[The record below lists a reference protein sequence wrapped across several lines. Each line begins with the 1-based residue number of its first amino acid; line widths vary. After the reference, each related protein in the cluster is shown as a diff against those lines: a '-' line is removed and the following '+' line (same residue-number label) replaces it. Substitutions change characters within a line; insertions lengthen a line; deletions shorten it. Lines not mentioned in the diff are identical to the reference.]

1 MSDEFK
7 NINDTDN
14 EPEKGAENSMGNS
27 RDDAYTKGES
37 FVMRNPEETEKK
49 AEEPRQTS
57 QEPQEAPSEENPYY
71 AHTYRKASE
80 PRRESAG
87 GFTEKSAA
95 DPEKE
100 KAGSE
105 KNKYSSY
112 QFASPI
118 PPERK
123 EKKKKGNGS
132 GTARKL
138 GFAAACAAVFG
149 LVAGVV
155 FQGVNYVGG
164 QLMPE
169 ETTQI
174 AQAQL
179 TNTDSSSTS
188 SDSGT
193 SGQGTVSQV
202 AANVMPSI
210 VAITS
215 ISVQEIPN
223 YYGYFFGYGG
233 EGQTQEQESSGSGII
248 VGQNDTEL
256 LIATNNHVVEGAT
269 SLSVCFTNQD
279 GTAAG
284 SSSDVTNTSSQ
295 SGDTSADLEGGTAVA
310 AQIKGTDVDNDLAV
324 VSVNI
329 SDIPEDVRNEITVA
343 NLGSSD
349 DLIVGEQVVAIG
361 NALGYGQSVTS
372 GYVSALNKQVN
383 SEDVNGTFIQ
393 TDAAINPGNSG
404 GALLNMN
411 GEVVGINS
419 SKIASSSV
427 EGMGFAIPISRAE
440 PILEELMSKET
451 REKVEDE
458 SQAAYLGITCLDVSS
473 NTEEMYNMP
482 VGVFVRDVEEGGP
495 ADQAGIQSGD
505 IIQQFDGTTVQT
517 YDNLTNQLSYYRAG
531 EQVEVVVA
539 RAEGGQYQE
548 QTLTVTLGA
557 RSDAQSSSQSG
568 Q

>member
-7 NINDTDN
+7 NINDTGS
-14 EPEKGAENSMGNS
+14 EPEKNTETSAENS
-27 RDDAYTKGES
+27 REDAFMRGDS
-37 FVMRNPEETEKK
+37 FVMKNSGETEK
-49 AEEPRQTS
+49 ASQQQPV

-71 AHTYRKASE
+71 ARTYRKASE
-80 PRRESAG
+80 ARQETTGSSEEKNTAG
-87 GFTEKSAA
+87 GKKETE
-95 DPEKE
+95 
-100 KAGSE
+100 GS
-105 KNKYSSY
+105 KTNRYTSY
-112 QFASPI
+112 QFASPV
-118 PPERK
+118 PPEKK
-123 EKKKKGNGS
+123 EKKKHGS
-132 GTARKL
+132 GPARKIGL
-138 GFAAACAAVFG
+138 AAACAAVFG
-149 LVAGVV
+149 LVAGLV

-169 ETTQI
+169 ENTQI

-179 TNTDSSSTS
+179 TNTDSGTS
-188 SDSGT
+188 SAS
-193 SGQGTVSQV
+193 SSAQGSVSQV
-202 AANVMPSI
+202 AENVMPSV

-223 YYGYFFGYGG
+223 YFGYYFGFGG
-233 EGQTQEQESSGSGII
+233 ESQEQQTESSGSGII

-256 LIATNNHVVEGAT
+256 LIATNNHVVENAT

-279 GTAAG
+279 GTAAS
-284 SSSDVTNTSSQ
+284 SSSDVTNTSADSED
-295 SGDTSADLEGGTAVA
+295 SSTDLEGGTAVT
-310 AQIKGTDVDNDLAV
+310 AQVKGTDVDNDLAV

-329 SDIPEDVRNEITVA
+329 SDIPEDVRGQIKVA

-349 DLIVGEQVVAIG
+349 DLVVGEQVVAIG

-372 GYVSALNKQVN
+372 GYVSALSKQVN

-419 SKIASSSV
+419 SKIASDSV

-440 PILEELMSKET
+440 PILEELMNKET

-482 VGVFVRDVEEGGP
+482 VGVFVRSVEEGGP
-495 ADQAGIQSGD
+495 ADQAGILTGD
-505 IIQQFDGTTVQT
+505 IIQKFDGTTVQT
-517 YDNLTNQLSYYRAG
+517 YDNLTNQLSYYKAG
-531 EQVEVVVA
+531 EQVEIVVA
-539 RAEGGQYQE
+539 RAEGGEYKE
-548 QTLTVTLGA
+548 QTLTITLGA
-557 RSDAQSSSQSG
+557 KSDAQSSSQSG
-568 Q
+568 E

>member
-7 NINDTDN
+7 NINDTGS
-14 EPEKGAENSMGNS
+14 EPEKRTENSGNGS
-27 RDDAYTKGES
+27 YTQGDS
-37 FVMRNPEETEKK
+37 FVMRSSEETEKR
-49 AEEPRQTS
+49 AEEPRQDS

-80 PRRESAG
+80 SRQESNAS
-87 GFTEKSAA
+87 FTEKSAA
-95 DPEKE
+95 GPEDE
-100 KAGSE
+100 NTGAG

-123 EKKKKGNGS
+123 ENKKKGKGS
-132 GTARKL
+132 GPVRKL

-164 QLMPE
+164 QLIPE

-179 TNTDSSSTS
+179 ANTDSSSAS
-188 SDSGT
+188 SETGS

-215 ISVQEIPN
+215 VSVQEIPN
-223 YYGYFFGYGG
+223 YYGYFFGFGG

-248 VGQNDTEL
+248 VGQNDSEL
-256 LIATNNHVVEGAT
+256 LIATNNHVVEGAD

-279 GTAAG
+279 GTAAS
-284 SSSDVTNTSSQ
+284 SSSDVTNTSATDEES
-295 SGDTSADLEGGTAVA
+295 TDLNGGTAVA
-310 AQIKGTDVDNDLAV
+310 AQVKGTDVDNDLAV

-329 SDIPEDVRNEITVA
+329 SDIPEDVRNEIKVA

-349 DLIVGEQVVAIG
+349 DLVVGEQVVAIG

-372 GYVSALNKQVN
+372 GYVSALNKQV
-383 SEDVNGTFIQ
+383 SSDDVNGTFIQ

-419 SKIASSSV
+419 SKIASDTV

-451 REKVEDE
+451 RQKVEDE

-482 VGVFVRDVEEGGP
+482 VGVFVRDVEEDGP

-505 IIQQFDGTTVQT
+505 IIQKFDGTTVQT
-517 YDNLTNQLSYYRAG
+517 YENLTNQLAYYKAG
-531 EQVEVVVA
+531 EKVEVVVA
-539 RAEGGQYQE
+539 RAEGGQYKE
-548 QTLTVTLGA
+548 QTVTVTLGA
-557 RSDAQSSSQSG
+557 KSDAQSSSQSG
-568 Q
+568 NKDK

>member
-1 MSDEFK
+1 
-7 NINDTDN
+7 
-14 EPEKGAENSMGNS
+14 
-27 RDDAYTKGES
+27 
-37 FVMRNPEETEKK
+37 
-49 AEEPRQTS
+49 
-57 QEPQEAPSEENPYY
+57 
-71 AHTYRKASE
+71 
-80 PRRESAG
+80 
-87 GFTEKSAA
+87 
-95 DPEKE
+95 
-100 KAGSE
+100 
-105 KNKYSSY
+105 
-112 QFASPI
+112 
-118 PPERK
+118 
-123 EKKKKGNGS
+123 
-132 GTARKL
+132 
-138 GFAAACAAVFG
+138 
-149 LVAGVV
+149 
-155 FQGVNYVGG
+155 
-164 QLMPE
+164 MPE

-179 TNTDSSSTS
+179 ANTDSSNAS
-188 SDSGT
+188 SDNGS

-215 ISVQEIPN
+215 VSVQEIPN
-223 YYGYFFGYGG
+223 YYGYFFGFGG

-248 VGQNDTEL
+248 VGQNDSEL
-256 LIATNNHVVEGAT
+256 LIATNNHVVEGAD

-279 GTAAG
+279 GTAA
-284 SSSDVTNTSSQ
+284 SSSNDVTNTSTAEDES
-295 SGDTSADLEGGTAVA
+295 TDLDGGTAVS
-310 AQIKGTDVDNDLAV
+310 AQVKGTDVDNDLAV

-329 SDIPEDVRNEITVA
+329 SDIPEDVRNEIKVA

-349 DLIVGEQVVAIG
+349 DLVVGEQVVAIG

-372 GYVSALNKQVN
+372 GYVSALNKQV
-383 SEDVNGTFIQ
+383 SSDDVNGTFIQ

-419 SKIASSSV
+419 SKIASDSV

-451 REKVEDE
+451 RQKVEDE

-495 ADQAGIQSGD
+495 ADQAGIQTGD
-505 IIQQFDGTTVQT
+505 IIQKFDGTTVQT
-517 YDNLTNQLSYYRAG
+517 YENLTNQLAYYKAG

-539 RAEGGQYQE
+539 RAEGGQYKE
-548 QTLTVTLGA
+548 QTVTVTLGA
-557 RSDAQSSSQSG
+557 KSDAQSSSQSG
-568 Q
+568 K

>member
-1 MSDEFK
+1 
-7 NINDTDN
+7 
-14 EPEKGAENSMGNS
+14 
-27 RDDAYTKGES
+27 
-37 FVMRNPEETEKK
+37 
-49 AEEPRQTS
+49 
-57 QEPQEAPSEENPYY
+57 
-71 AHTYRKASE
+71 
-80 PRRESAG
+80 
-87 GFTEKSAA
+87 
-95 DPEKE
+95 
-100 KAGSE
+100 
-105 KNKYSSY
+105 
-112 QFASPI
+112 
-118 PPERK
+118 
-123 EKKKKGNGS
+123 
-132 GTARKL
+132 
-138 GFAAACAAVFG
+138 
-149 LVAGVV
+149 
-155 FQGVNYVGG
+155 
-164 QLMPE
+164 MPE

-349 DLIVGEQVVAIG
+349 DLIVGEQVVAIR